1 MERQELIKKLSNLID
16 RTNTK
21 ARKFDKQGYS
31 NLTEQ
36 YKRRMHHVADKYKG
50 ISNLTLKSGYLSKGK
65 VALSK
70 FGDMQLQDIFSS
82 LSALYSDP
90 RIGTIKKYETYIKD
104 RNKKYQKS
112 FQKYLSR
119 GSFENLTQTD
129 MEVLY
134 QRLSEREQQRNLSSE
149 QVINQFALDFGYV
162 EEEDEAEVER
172 IIRDYERSSNI
183 LSQFKLS
190 NRKRGGNR

>member
-21 ARKFDKQGYS
+21 ARKFEKQGYS

-36 YKRRMHHVADKYKG
+36 YKRRMQHVADKYKG
-50 ISNLTLKSGYLSKGK
+50 ISNLNLKSGYLSKGK

-82 LSALYSDP
+82 ISALYTDP
-90 RIGTIKKYETYIKD
+90 RIGTIKKYETYIEN

-119 GSFENLTQTD
+119 GSFENLTPKD

-134 QRLSEREQQRNLSSE
+134 TRLSLRELEKNLSSE
-149 QVINQFALDFGYV
+149 QIINQFALDFGYV
-162 EEEDEAEVER
+162 EEEDEQEVER

-183 LSQFKLS
+183 LGQFKLS